1 MSICL
6 IVSDEVS
13 DDSWKT
19 SIPKYNGLGTE
30 GIGSVYQ
37 YQLLLAFYADFI
49 GVDYTFSGTTN
60 LSHHAYTEYS
70 AEGFCQS
77 LDNFFNFS
85 NLKKEW
91 DEVHMFAQLES
102 TSDPRGVDIFN
113 GELLSFRD
121 DNKDKDILVNL
132 HWCHVHLAKFCAQ
145 HVAEIFT
152 KERIDRIRSRLVF
165 EGEKYFEDGLN
176 ISWHVRSANPS
187 DIPVEIVSPLRELY
201 VPDRDFVRYRNL
213 INFLKSSTEGRKT
226 TLHLHSQ
233 GFVTKFEEFLDLKE
247 NDFNVRI
254 HLDDPPVSDIYHMAN
269 ADLFVMSNSSFSWV
283 PSLLNSNQKIVR
295 DNFTNRPFVHN
306 HIKAN
311 YDFTKFA

>member
-70 AEGFCQS
+70 AEEFCQS

-113 GELLSFRD
+113 GELLSF
-121 DNKDKDILVNL
+121 
-132 HWCHVHLAKFCAQ
+132 
-145 HVAEIFT
+145 
-152 KERIDRIRSRLVF
+152 
-165 EGEKYFEDGLN
+165 
-176 ISWHVRSANPS
+176 
-187 DIPVEIVSPLRELY
+187 
-201 VPDRDFVRYRNL
+201 
-213 INFLKSSTEGRKT
+213 
-226 TLHLHSQ
+226 
-233 GFVTKFEEFLDLKE
+233 
-247 NDFNVRI
+247 
-254 HLDDPPVSDIYHMAN
+254 
-269 ADLFVMSNSSFSWV
+269 
-283 PSLLNSNQKIVR
+283 
-295 DNFTNRPFVHN
+295 
-306 HIKAN
+306 
-311 YDFTKFA
+311 